1 LNAIDLQAISQSAQ
15 NLSQGFEQFNSHFV
29 SYETGLA
36 EVSSITGVTGA
47 ALDDLGKKA
56 KASAEEFGGKATDS
70 LNTYKILLSRLGPDI
85 AKSPEALEKMEH
97 NVRLLSKTMGNDAAG
112 AVDALTTSM
121 LQFQSDLTDP
131 IAAQAEMTRMMNIM
145 AAGAKAGTAEVPEL
159 AAALKNVGVQASR
172 SKLSFEETNAALQLL
187 INGGKQGAEA
197 GVGLRNVL
205 AKMAGED
212 IISKDGVEK
221 LKKTGVN
228 MKIVSDTTL
237 PLTTR
242 LRELSKL
249 SKDATGLDQ
258 VFGVENAAAAGILLR
273 TVDAQDKLKKQTI
286 DTNVAQQQ
294 ANIMMD
300 TQAEKHS
307 RMTAWFEN
315 AKIAI
320 GGYTAA
326 YSPYISVG
334 ADSISMMANFKNA
347 HEGGSIALK
356 GLKTML
362 GLSEKASL
370 LSTIKTKGLSIVQGI
385 WTGIT
390 NIAAIAQTNLNLAME
405 ANPIGMVVL
414 AIVALIA
421 VVAVIIKYWDDWGAA
436 MSLLLGPIG
445 LIIGAF
451 KSLYD
456 HWESIKT
463 AFQTD
468 GIIGGLKRIGMVILD
483 AILKPMQQ
491 MFEMIGLDS
500 WAKKIEKFRTSNK
513 LVTIGEAD
521 PKEKAKVKPKA
532 KTTSNVEIDNKK
544 AGIDLTKYGAVPAS
558 KTDKKGDGTST
569 GNSGNVSKSIV
580 QNLTINNHFPDGATK
595 DTRKLADELT
605 GHIIDRLRDSTILI
619 DQ

>member
-1 LNAIDLQAISQSAQ
+1 
-15 NLSQGFEQFNSHFV
+15 
-29 SYETGLA
+29 
-36 EVSSITGVTGA
+36 
-47 ALDDLGKKA
+47 
-56 KASAEEFGGKATDS
+56 
-70 LNTYKILLSRLGPDI
+70 
-85 AKSPEALEKMEH
+85 
-97 NVRLLSKTMGNDAAG
+97 
-112 AVDALTTSM
+112 
-121 LQFQSDLTDP
+121 
-131 IAAQAEMTRMMNIM
+131 
-145 AAGAKAGTAEVPEL
+145 
-159 AAALKNVGVQASR
+159 
-172 SKLSFEETNAALQLL
+172 
-187 INGGKQGAEA
+187 
-197 GVGLRNVL
+197 
-205 AKMAGED
+205 
-212 IISKDGVEK
+212 
-221 LKKTGVN
+221 
-228 MKIVSDTTL
+228 
-237 PLTTR
+237 

-273 TVDAQDKLKKQTI
+273 TVDAQDKLQKQTI
-286 DTNVAQQQ
+286 DTNVAQEQ

-320 GGYTAA
+320 GEYTAA

-390 NIAAIAQTNLNLAME
+390 NIATIAQTNLNLAME
-405 ANPIGMVVL
+405 ANPIGVIIA

-421 VVAVIIKYWDDWGAA
+421 VVAIIIKYWDDWGA
-436 MSLLLGPIG
+436 SLTLLLGPIG
-445 LIIGAF
+445 FVIAAF

-456 HWESIKT
+456 HWESIKN

-513 LVTIGEAD
+513 LVTTGEAD

-544 AGIDLTKYGAVPAS
+544 GGIDLTKYGAAPTS

-595 DTRKLADELT
+595 DARKLADEIT
-605 GHIIDRLRDSTILI
+605 GHIVDRLRDSTILI